1 MERFLIFIKHRLPFL
16 WVVIEEVNNLLFSL
30 LFIKKLDKTLAPVFA
45 EHDQTPYSYRVLHRG
60 DTEALYYLIATQD
73 PADLEYFN
81 PHGFDRITIERQFKN
96 RSFLMMGSFDGDS
109 LIGYFFLRFF
119 INRKSFVGRLIDKNY
134 RGHGIGRVMNDIMY
148 NISWRMKFRCLS
160 TISRN
165 NSLVIK
171 AHSQNHL
178 MRVLKE
184 LNNNYLLVEF
194 IPEKR
199 SGEVSDKRPAENYL

>member
-1 MERFLIFIKHRLPFL
+1 MERFLIFIKHRLPFF
-16 WVVIEEVNNLLFSL
+16 WSVIEEVNGFMFSL
-30 LFIKKLDKTLAPVFA
+30 LFKKRLDKTLASVFA
-45 EHDQTPYSYRVLHRG
+45 EHAQIPFSYRVLHR
-60 DTEALYYLIATQD
+60 DEAEALYNLIAIQD

-81 PHGFDRITIERQFKN
+81 PHGFDLIAIKRQFKN
-96 RSFLMMGSFDGDS
+96 RSFIMMGAFDGES

-134 RGHGIGRVMNDIMY
+134 RGHGIGKVMNDIMY
-148 NISWRMKFRCLS
+148 NVSWRMKFRCLS

-194 IPEKR
+194 IPEKQ
-199 SGEVSDKRPAENYL
+199 GGQD